1 MKLTEKIEKLLGR
14 GVSDTIKIGEM
25 KNCIALFYREDDK
38 KFHNEELGKTFPLG
52 KKVIEFYDKNTKEF
66 LHVHERKWYY
76 ER

>member
-1 MKLTEKIEKLLGR
+1 MKLTEKIEKLLER

-38 KFHNEELGKTFPLG
+38 RFLNEKTGKVLPMG

-66 LHVHERKWYY
+66 LHVHER
-76 ER
+76 R